1 SFITYSL
8 CLQNSLLSFQQIEGT
23 LNHPMTTSTQ
33 QSVAA
38 ANTSVVEAPN
48 DVEMA

>member
-1 SFITYSL
+1 
-8 CLQNSLLSFQQIEGT
+8 
-23 LNHPMTTSTQ
+23 MTTSTQ